1 MERLTRRR
9 LLGST
14 LIASAA
20 LVAAGCGPLSAP
32 NTGRAGTREPKAMTF
47 MAGYK
52 PQANVSFV
60 GVYVA
65 HDLGYFNEQALD
77 VTIKHSSGQGEHAK
91 LLAGKQVQVITE
103 TATDIVNNVTG
114 QGLPFVSLA
123 VLTQTGDEA
132 MVTLKSSGI
141 DEPKKFE
148 GKTVG
153 YKVIPAFEYL
163 ALLKAA
169 GVDRSKISEISVGFD
184 PRILTEKKV
193 DVLPVFKSNEP
204 DIIRHL
210 GFEINVIDPAKY
222 GVQVMGQTWAAHKD
236 VLAADPDM
244 FERFT
249 RAALNGLAYA
259 FANPKE
265 AIDIVMRYATT
276 EDRAHQ
282 EFMLGIEKETALTE
296 QTRSKGLG
304 WQSLEQWTQLQN
316 ALSDFGLIKQ
326 KVDPATL
333 FDGTIQNKVYQ
344 NGKLIWPG

>member
-9 LLGST
+9 FLGST
-14 LIASAA
+14 LLASAA
-20 LVAAGCGPLSAP
+20 LVAAGCAPLTAP
-32 NTGRAGTREPKAMTF
+32 TAANTGAKTPKSMTW

-65 HDLGYFNEQALD
+65 HDLGYFKDQSLD
-77 VTIKHSSGQGEHAK
+77 VTIMHSTGQGEHAK

-132 MVTLKSSGI
+132 MVTLQSSGI

-148 GKTVG
+148 GRIVG

-163 ALLKAA
+163 ALLKSA
-169 GVDRSKISEISVGFD
+169 GVDRSKITEISVGFD
-184 PRILTEKKV
+184 PRILTEKKI

-204 DIIRHL
+204 DVIRHL

-236 VLAADPDM
+236 VLAADPDL

-265 AIDIVMRYATT
+265 AIDIVMRYAPT
-276 EDRAHQ
+276 EDRSHQ
-282 EFMLGIEKETALTE
+282 EYMLATEKETALTE
-296 QTRSKGLG
+296 QTKSKGLG
-304 WQSLEQWTQLQN
+304 WQTLDQWTQLQAGLN
-316 ALSDFGLIKQ
+316 DFGLIKQ
-326 KVDPATL
+326 KVDPAVF
-333 FDGTIQNKVYQ
+333 FDDEIQNKIYRG
-344 NGKLIWPG
+344 GKLIWP